1 MRAEKLDHKGQFR
14 EILKEV
20 KEKGECVI
28 DTGVTLYT
36 LKPHAVRELKRL
48 SNIIEGLDYSV
59 LLPAK
64 TTACTGCT
72 RDRARLLSRVIGL
85 AEEGRFDEARI
96 ALSDI
101 PCREEEPCMACVE
114 RFKRETAP
122 LAGYHFRLKEIDFT
136 SSPYLTASSKISL
149 EEAEVVETY
158 MAPLCRVRVL
168 QAEGEYYYDPLLPLE
183 EFSPRERSI
192 LSMVREEM
200 EKGLSTDTLGVLEVL
215 CGRYDVDSHRLKG
228 ILEVYAHK
236 LGDLQYLIA
245 DKRLTDIY
253 VSPSGR
259 VRVSSYDYGDME
271 CTLRFTS
278 RELERLA
285 SRLRMLSGKPF
296 DHSHPLASFFWEEE
310 NCRFSAVG
318 YSGNYSSRPDLAVR
332 LWPEK
337 PWHILDILHRGSIS
351 LRLASL
357 LTVAANL
364 GVAVII
370 GGDRGSGKS
379 TLLQSFLF
387 MIPRQVRKVALLVE
401 REIHSWFFEQEFNI
415 SEFKVHT
422 GEKVTSSGVPIEQ
435 AVKQLLVHGE
445 SGYLIF
451 NEVKFEEEAR
461 PFFTL
466 SAVAGM
472 SSLLTTMHAED
483 ARGIVH
489 RLMVD
494 FRLPLA
500 ALRNIDWV
508 ITTNVVG
515 RGLSREKRRVVTGV
529 VEIGDFF
536 RNPLEEDRLNAIV
549 EYEPLQGTWNE
560 AEPSKLVEAS
570 RFLQEAGRKRG
581 MKEEEVASMIALFER
596 VYREIYKG
604 YPLQPERFSFLME
617 ELFRAYEQGDPEK
630 TYRRWWRRCWGV
642 L

>member
-1 MRAEKLDHKGQFR
+1 MRAEKLDHRGRFR

-20 KEKGECVI
+20 REKGECVI
-28 DTGVTLYT
+28 DTGATLYT

-72 RDRARLLSRVIGL
+72 RDRARLLDKAIGL
-85 AEEGRFDEARI
+85 AEKGRLDEARI
-96 ALSDI
+96 ALSDV
-101 PCREEEPCMACVE
+101 PSRDEEPCKPCVE
-114 RFKRETAP
+114 TFKQETAP
-122 LAGYHFRLKEIDFT
+122 LAGYPFRLKEIDFT
-136 SSPYLTASSKISL
+136 ASPYLTASSKVSL
-149 EEAEVVETY
+149 EEAEMVETY
-158 MAPLCRVRVL
+158 MAPLCEVRIL
-168 QAEGEYYYDPLLPLE
+168 RAGGEYYYDPLLPLE
-183 EFSPRERSI
+183 ELPPRERSI
-192 LSMVREEM
+192 LGMVREEM
-200 EKGLSTDTLGVLEVL
+200 EKGLSADALGVLEAL
-215 CGRYDVDSHRLKG
+215 CGRYRVDSHRLKG
-228 ILEVYAHK
+228 ILEVYAYK

-259 VRVSSYDYGDME
+259 IRVSSYDYGDME
-271 CTLRFTS
+271 CTLRLSS

-285 SRLRMLSGKPF
+285 SKLRMLSGKPF

-310 NCRFSAVG
+310 NCRISAVG
-318 YSGNYSSRPDLAVR
+318 YSGNYSSKPDLAVR

-337 PWHILDILHRGSIS
+337 PWHILDILHRRSIN
-351 LRLASL
+351 LRLAAL
-357 LTVAANL
+357 LTTAANL
-364 GVAVII
+364 GAAVII

-387 MIPRQVRKVALLVE
+387 MIPKQVRKVALLVE

-422 GEKVTSSGVPIEQ
+422 GEKVTSSGVPIER

-445 SGYLIF
+445 SGYLIM

-483 ARGIVH
+483 AGGIVH

-494 FRLPLA
+494 FRLPPV

-508 ITTNVVG
+508 VTTNVVG
-515 RGLSREKRRVVTGV
+515 GGLSMAKRRVVTGV
-529 VEIGDFF
+529 VEIGDFL
-536 RNPLEEDRLNAIV
+536 RDPLEEGRLNAIV
-549 EYEPLQGTWNE
+549 EYDPLEETWNE
-560 AEPSKLVEAS
+560 VEASKLVEAS

-581 MKEEEVASMIALFER
+581 MGEEEVASMIALFER
-596 VYREIYKG
+596 VYREMYKG
-604 YPLQPERFSFLME
+604 YPLEPERFSFLME
-617 ELFRAYEQGDPEK
+617 ELFHAYEQGDPGK
-630 TYRRWWRRCWGV
+630 TYRRWWRRCWRM